1 MAIPPSFQI
10 GPLALATDRAVAVLV
25 IIVFLIIAGLVATRV
40 DRTAD
45 RGSWWALAAGIVA
58 ARAGYVVGN
67 WDTFAAEPA
76 AILAVWQGGLSLAAG
91 LAGALAAIALTMR
104 MKQPA
109 IMLATTIVL
118 LAGLYVGVSTLLR
131 PDPRPLPTHIA
142 LERWSGGTQ
151 ALSELRGQPF
161 VVNLWASWCLPCR
174 REMPML
180 VDEASR
186 SPVPILLVNSGEQRS
201 AAEEFLR
208 SNRLPSQSVYLDSTA
223 SLTAAIGAGG
233 YPATLFVN
241 AAGQIETVHLGEISR
256 AMLATELRA
265 LEQQIRQAGG

>member
-1 MAIPPSFQI
+1 MAIPSSFQI
-10 GPLALATDRAVAVLV
+10 GPLALATDRAIAVLL
-25 IIVFLIIAGLVATRV
+25 IIAFLIIAGLVATRM

-45 RGSWWALAAGIVA
+45 RGSWWALAAGILA

-67 WDTFAAEPA
+67 WEAFAAEPGTIF
-76 AILAVWQGGLSLAAG
+76 AIWQGGFSLAAG
-91 LAGALAAIALTMR
+91 LAGALAAIAVTMR
-104 MKQPA
+104 LKKPA
-109 IMLATTIVL
+109 IMLSTMIVL
-118 LAGLYVGVSTLLR
+118 LAGLYVGLSTLLR

-142 LERWSGGTQ
+142 LQHWSGET
-151 ALSELRGQPF
+151 LPMSELKGQPF

-180 VDEASR
+180 VAEASQ
-186 SPVPILLVNSGEQRS
+186 SLVPILLVNSGEQRG
-201 AAEEFLR
+201 AAEQFLR
-208 SNRLPSQSVYLDSTA
+208 ANGLPNHSVYLDPTA
-223 SLTAAIGAGG
+223 SLAAAIGAGG

-265 LEQQIRQAGG
+265 LEP